1 MNYFISIIF
10 NILGGIIGGIIAG
23 FIVYFILDCKEKKQ
37 WQKSKTRLVGL
48 FDDVLTRALTT
59 IRLLAGIEPPLG
71 IKNNEDFLDYIK
83 KEFGEDYQQL
93 IVKVKNSLNPER
105 YNTLLKNIKGLN
117 EEVRYL
123 LLAFLSFKKAES
135 WYIENILDLYNQINS
150 KFWIFYT
157 FPEISDLKYQNDNK
171 IKSLKN
177 NAVNDL
183 VDFCKF
189 VLVVKQSK
197 NIKK

>member
-10 NILGGIIGGIIAG
+10 NMLGGIIAG

-37 WQKSKTRLVGL
+37 WQKSKTKLAGL

-83 KEFGEDYQQL
+83 KEFGKDYQQL

-105 YNTLLKNIKGLN
+105 YNTLLMNIKGLN
-117 EEVRYL
+117 EEIKYL
-123 LLAFLSFKKAES
+123 LLVFLSFKKS
-135 WYIENILDLYNQINS
+135 DNWYIENILELYNRINS
-150 KFWIFYT
+150 NFWIFYT

-171 IKSLKN
+171 IKSFKN
-177 NAVNDL
+177 TAINDI

-189 VLVVKQSK
+189 VLTVKQSE
-197 NIKK
+197 NIKNLK